1 MKQAMKRFGA
11 MLLTMAM
18 LLSLAV
24 TGVSA
29 EGAES
34 MTTPTVKIQ
43 FNGLGNDDIL
53 KAYRVIKYNDTLN
66 DFENGEAKAG
76 TTDFLAYLNTKN
88 GAATGEAKKANG
100 IAYLAS
106 VDSDSTQLRELL
118 HGFLTKGTLTADAAK
133 QASTEGKLEN
143 VAPGYYILQVES
155 NTKIYNTMLLFVG
168 YNEGKLVVQMGG
180 DELPETAAGY
190 TATLKSEKAP
200 TVKKFVFD
208 DRGVAADGRA
218 DALKNTAKWKSA
230 AASEVGKV
238 VDFAI
243 KVELP
248 TYHDDADVTLTL
260 NDTLQNMEYTSD
272 VPSIEAGV
280 KVYYKDGDNGYV
292 AVDDGVE
299 RVTAG
304 EYNTEDGT
312 QSLTIGLDYAAL
324 KKIPNQKEFYV
335 HYKAILRENAV
346 AANENKGTNE
356 VTLGYEVKTSAG
368 EYTGNP
374 KADKVNVYT
383 YNFKLNKKYND
394 KDNSPSTPAKF
405 SVYTGV
411 TANNDAVNT
420 NTLVKFKEVINDDG
434 SKYYYPAADGAVE
447 QIPANFEIR
456 GLDVS
461 TPYYVQEVETP
472 AGYYAPSSY
481 FTLQLSGQDG
491 VEKVLDGKLTYTS
504 DSTYSDPSSFVAHKE
519 DVDQALVTNTR
530 DNPKEGQKNYGAI
543 DGEVHHQY
551 DVTLNNSST
560 PVLPSTG
567 GMGTTLFTVGGVA
580 LLALAA
586 AMLIL
591 RRRKN

>member
-34 MTTPTVKIQ
+34 TTTPTVKIQ
-43 FNGLGNDDIL
+43 FNGLENDDTL

-88 GAATGEAKKANG
+88 EAATGEAKKANG

-180 DELPETAAGY
+180 DELSETAAGY

-208 DRGVAADGRA
+208 DRGVTDRETEI
-218 DALKNTAKWKSA
+218 KNVANWKSA

-346 AANENKGTNE
+346 AANEHKGTNR
-356 VTLGYEVKTSAG
+356 VTLGYKVKTSAG

-374 KADKVNVYT
+374 KADEVNVYT
-383 YNFKLNKKYND
+383 YNFKLVKQY
-394 KDNSPSTPAKF
+394 DNGKGAAGAPAKF
-405 SVYTGV
+405 SVYTDAGLA
-411 TANNDAVNT
+411 TAMKFTAVNGT
-420 NTLVKFKEVINDDG
+420 DD
-434 SKYYYPAADGAVE
+434 SVAYYYPDVNGAVE
-447 QIPANFEIR
+447 QIPADFEIR

-461 TPYYVQEVETP
+461 TLYYVKEVETP

-481 FTLQLSGQDG
+481 FTLQLSGD
-491 VEKVLDGKLTYTS
+491 EKAATTVLNGELKYDNPN
-504 DSTYSDPSSFVAHKE
+504 DYSAPSSFVANDKAK
-519 DVDQALVTNTR
+519 DQALV
-530 DNPKEGQKNYGAI
+530 KNGKTTAGDANQYGAI
-543 DGEVHHQY
+543 NDPNKYQY

>member
-29 EGAES
+29 EGTEGT
-34 MTTPTVKIQ
+34 TTPTVKIQ
-43 FNGLGNDDIL
+43 FNGLGNDDTL
-53 KAYRVIKYNDTLN
+53 SAYRVIKYNDTLN
-66 DFENGEAKAG
+66 DFVDGEAGAG
-76 TTDFLAYLNTKN
+76 NKMFLAFLEEQNNK
-88 GAATGEAKKANG
+88 AGEAKKENG
-100 IAYLAS
+100 IAYLS
-106 VDSDSTQLRELL
+106 NMRNNSTALRKLLNSFLLNGELTPTVAQT
-118 HGFLTKGTLTADAAK
+118 TKSGVLD
-133 QASTEGKLEN
+133 KLE
-143 VAPGYYILQVES
+143 PGYYILRVTS

-180 DELPETAAGY
+180 DELPGTSGEY

-200 TVKKFVFD
+200 TVQKFVFD
-208 DRGVAADGRA
+208 DRGVTDRETEI
-218 DALKNTAKWKSA
+218 KNVANWKSA

-248 TYHDDADVTLTL
+248 TYHDDAAVELTL
-260 NDTLQNMEYTSD
+260 NDTLTNLEYKGGAFPAD
-272 VPSIEAGV
+272 VPSFDGV
-280 KVYYKDGDNGYV
+280 KVYYKDGEDNYKLV
-292 AVDDGVE
+292 HDGIKS
-299 RVTAG
+299 VTAND
-304 EYNTEDGT
+304 YTADGT
-312 QSLTIGLDYAAL
+312 QKLQIGLNYAVL

-346 AANENKGTNE
+346 ATNENKGTNE
-356 VTLGYEVKTSAG
+356 VTLGYKVKTSAG

-374 KADKVNVYT
+374 EADKVNVYT
-383 YNFKLNKKYND
+383 YNFKLVKQY
-394 KDNSPSTPAKF
+394 DNGKGTAGAPAKF
-405 SVYTGV
+405 SVYTDAGLA
-411 TANNDAVNT
+411 TAMRFTAVNG
-420 NTLVKFKEVINDDG
+420 NDD
-434 SKYYYPAADGAVE
+434 SVAYYYPDVNGAVE
-447 QIPANFEIR
+447 QIPADFEIR

-461 TPYYVQEVETP
+461 TPYYVKEVETP

-481 FTLQLSGQDG
+481 FTLQLSGKEENETDTTLTD
-491 VEKVLDGKLTYTS
+491 VLTYDS
-504 DSTYSDPSSFVAHKE
+504 DDDYAKPSSFVAKDE
-519 DVDQALVTNTR
+519 TKDQVLVRNTR
-530 DNPKEGQKNYGAI
+530 TDAVENKDNYGAI
-543 DGEVHHQY
+543 NGTNKYQY
-551 DVTLNNSST
+551 DVILNNSST